1 MATSIIS
8 AGDAANLGVQTT
20 GGDDGVLVLRSGAA
34 GAKVDALSIAAVGT
48 GAFVGEV
55 TATGFTGTLDGVL
68 GGGTPAAATVTT
80 LAASGDLS
88 ANNFAGRNKIIN
100 GAMVIDQ
107 RNAGASVTGNNSVF
121 SVDRWKVGA
130 TQTSKFTMQQVT
142 DAPAGFKNS
151 LKITSSSAYSVTS
164 ADEFE
169 MFHTIEGNNV
179 ADLNWGTANAAS
191 VTLSFQTKSSLAGT
205 FGGVLYNSATNR
217 SYIFSYT
224 INSANTWESKSV
236 TIAGDTTGT
245 WETGTAVGISVLFCI
260 GAGST
265 LLSTAGSW
273 SSTFYRGPTGQVSV
287 VGTNAAT
294 WQITGVQLEKSSTA
308 TEFDYRSV
316 GTELALCQR
325 YFSKSFAQGT
335 APVNQSYYAAGFS
348 DVTIGSN
355 ISTTASVGVINYP
368 IIMRA
373 APTIAFYS
381 AQGGGND
388 DGKWSTYDGVDHV
401 DGTAVASAYD
411 NKFKVVVTVASGLTS
426 GNGTLVLGNWTAS
439 AEL

>member
-20 GGDDGVLVLRSGAA
+20 GGNDGVLVLRSGAA
-34 GAKVDALSIAAVGT
+34 GAKVDALSIAASGT

-80 LAASGDLS
+80 LAATTLAASGDLTAS
-88 ANNFAGRNKIIN
+88 NFAGRNKIIN

-169 MFHTIEGNNV
+169 MFHIIEGNNV

-191 VTLSFQTKSSLAGT
+191 VTLSFQTKSSLTGT

-273 SSTFYRGPTGQVSV
+273 GSTFYRGPTGQVSV

-325 YFSKSFAQGT
+325 YYQLWNGGWSGVSAGAGYTQST
-335 APVNQSYYAAGFS
+335 ALPWNTTMRVN
-348 DVTIGSN
+348 
-355 ISTTASVGVINYP
+355 
-368 IIMRA
+368 
-373 APTIAFYS
+373 PTIARTGGTTSTRYPS
-381 AQGGGND
+381 TAWGSLYATTTGAVMYVTAVSSGGNES
-388 DGKWSTYDGVDHV
+388 WQAT
-401 DGTAVASAYD
+401 GTAS
-411 NKFKVVVTVASGLTS
+411 S
-426 GNGTLVLGNWTAS
+426 
-439 AEL
+439 EL